1 MGYQFDFPALLPYWR
16 DFLWGAL
23 MTLEITLFSVIIGLV
38 IGIACAIARRS
49 EVALLR
55 GIVGVYIEAVRNT
68 PFIVQIFFIFFGL
81 SSVGIRMPIIAAA
94 VFAMVIN
101 VGAYTAEIV
110 RAGMDSI
117 HPSQIEAAEALGLSK
132 LQIYRD
138 IILLPAIERVY
149 PALSSQFILMMLSTS
164 IASQISAEEL
174 TGVANNIQSNTFRSL
189 ETYAVVAVLYVAITY
204 LMRAAFFGIG
214 LMAFPRRRRL
224 GTAL

>member
-1 MGYQFDFPALLPYWR
+1 MQYQFDFGALVPYWK
-16 DFLWGAL
+16 DFLSGAL
-23 MTLEITLFSVIIGLV
+23 TTIEITLFSVIIGMG
-38 IGIACAIARRS
+38 IGVACAIARRS
-49 EVALLR
+49 NSSILR
-55 GIVGVYIEAVRNT
+55 GIVGVYIETVRNT

-81 SSVGIRMPIIAAA
+81 SSIGFRLPIIAAS

-132 LQIYRD
+132 FQIYRD

-149 PALSSQFILMMLSTS
+149 PSLSSQFILMMLSTS
-164 IASQISAEEL
+164 ICSQISAEEL

-189 ETYAVVAVLYVAITY
+189 ETYFVVALLYIVITY
-204 LMRAAFFGIG
+204 LMRAAFFGLG
-214 LMAFPRRRRL
+214 LIAFPRRRRL
-224 GTAL
+224 GLGV

>member
-1 MGYQFDFPALLPYWR
+1 MQYQFDFGALLPYWQ
-16 DFLWGAL
+16 DFLSGAL
-23 MTLEITLFSVIIGLV
+23 TTIEITLFSVIIGMG

-49 EVALLR
+49 NSAILH
-55 GIVGVYIEAVRNT
+55 GIVGVYIETVRNT

-81 SSVGIRMPIIAAA
+81 SSIGFRLPIIAAS

-132 LQIYRD
+132 FQIYRD

-149 PALSSQFILMMLSTS
+149 PSLSSQFILMMLSTS
-164 IASQISAEEL
+164 ICSQISAEEL

-189 ETYAVVAVLYVAITY
+189 ETYFVVALLYIAITY
-204 LMRAAFFGIG
+204 LMRTAFFGLG
-214 LMAFPRRRRL
+214 LIAFPRRRRL
-224 GTAL
+224 GLGV